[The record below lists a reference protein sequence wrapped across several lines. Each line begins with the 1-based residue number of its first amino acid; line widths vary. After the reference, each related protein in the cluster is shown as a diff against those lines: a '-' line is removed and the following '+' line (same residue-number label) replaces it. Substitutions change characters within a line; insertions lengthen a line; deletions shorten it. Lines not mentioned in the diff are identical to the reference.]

1 MLRDMGYFSL
11 SESIAIEPR
20 DAWWLTLLPLTTGI
34 MLVDGH
40 CLEKYLKSFRGDII
54 YLDTIAGRQGKKCRF
69 IAICAAPEVSAARRV
84 TRCKK
89 ARDCGKNVSTKVLI
103 RNGWHLML
111 TNLGR
116 ELGDV
121 N

>member
-54 YLDTIAGRQGKKCRF
+54 YLDTIAGRQGK
-69 IAICAAPEVSAARRV
+69 
-84 TRCKK
+84 
-89 ARDCGKNVSTKVLI
+89 NVSTKVLI